1 MSTVP
6 TPGEASASE
15 RAIDAAVVAL
25 SLAALASG
33 ISQRAMD
40 PLLPRLAAD
49 FGLSLG
55 AVAAVITAFTIGYA
69 AAQPVSGPIGDRH
82 GKYRVI
88 GWSSAACTLAATLC
102 ALAPDMRS
110 LVAARVVAGAAAAAV
125 LPLAIAWI
133 GDVIPYE
140 RRQPVL
146 ARFMLGQIAGVAAGQ
161 LVGGLSADFLGR
173 RAPFL
178 IAAALFAAC
187 SALLVRMR
195 RRLPESALAT
205 PVRVGGYGPADV
217 AREFAAV
224 LRAPW
229 ARVVLGITAL
239 EGALVYGAL
248 AFFATH
254 LHLTLGVSLAVA
266 GMLVMP
272 FALGGLVFSLSTRA
286 LLGRLGE
293 LGLARGGGVS
303 MMCGTLLV
311 ALAPGATL
319 AGVGCFLMGLGFY
332 MLHNTLQTNATQ
344 MAPER
349 RGAAV
354 SAFAFAY
361 FVGQSLGVSVAGWA
375 VSRAGTALTFPVAGL
390 GIAAIGLAF
399 AALKRRAM
407 QAAHHP

>member
-1 MSTVP
+1 
-6 TPGEASASE
+6 
-15 RAIDAAVVAL
+15 
-25 SLAALASG
+25 
-33 ISQRAMD
+33 
-40 PLLPRLAAD
+40 
-49 FGLSLG
+49 
-55 AVAAVITAFTIGYA
+55 
-69 AAQPVSGPIGDRH
+69 
-82 GKYRVI
+82 
-88 GWSSAACTLAATLC
+88 
-102 ALAPDMRS
+102 
-110 LVAARVVAGAAAAAV
+110 
-125 LPLAIAWI
+125 
-133 GDVIPYE
+133 
-140 RRQPVL
+140 
-146 ARFMLGQIAGVAAGQ
+146 
-161 LVGGLSADFLGR
+161 
-173 RAPFL
+173 
-178 IAAALFAAC
+178 
-187 SALLVRMR
+187 
-195 RRLPESALAT
+195 
-205 PVRVGGYGPADV
+205 
-217 AREFAAV
+217 
-224 LRAPW
+224 
-229 ARVVLGITAL
+229 
-239 EGALVYGAL
+239 
-248 AFFATH
+248 
-254 LHLTLGVSLAVA
+254 
-266 GMLVMP
+266 MLVMP